1 MSPTDRAALK
11 AELKQELLEQ
21 LGYTRLKH
29 EQLTHIQTDV
39 VEIKADLLG
48 MKSTLA
54 TVRVSTETI
63 EENQREMETRQNE
76 IAEKLDAVLAILQHE
91 NN

>member
-1 MSPTDRAALK
+1 MNPIDRAALK
-11 AELKQELLEQ
+11 EELKHELLEQ

-39 VEIKADLLG
+39 VEIKADLIG

-54 TVRVSTETI
+54 TVRVSTESI
-63 EENQREMETRQNE
+63 EENQSAIETRQIE
-76 IAEKLDAVLAILQHE
+76 LAEKIDKVLAILKKE
-91 NN
+91 DC